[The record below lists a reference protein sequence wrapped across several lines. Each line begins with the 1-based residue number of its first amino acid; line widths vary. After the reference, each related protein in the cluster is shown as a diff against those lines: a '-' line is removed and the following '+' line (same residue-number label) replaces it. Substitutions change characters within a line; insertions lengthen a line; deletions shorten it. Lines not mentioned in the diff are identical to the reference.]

1 MIVPDDELCIQTML
15 GIDAIPEDIEHE
27 YMIRVRML
35 HRQLAG
41 GPIGPVAIVDML
53 RSLDYGPPTLVQD
66 KDRKSIEWRSMEVG
80 TQLHVFKGGKWR
92 KDLHATF
99 QGEVGGGT
107 IAVKIDGRID
117 EYNACDLRL
126 TDNGLPADVDVES
139 FTAPAMQVA
148 PQADAR
154 LSLLDDKNE
163 VEMKLESE
171 KIHPDDEPPIPPPV
185 KQVNWGTVKKGTEVW
200 FRDGENVYDASFQ
213 RCVGNGMAVITIAG
227 EEESRDV
234 SRTKLL
240 MP

>member
-27 YMIRVRML
+27 YMVRVRML

-41 GPIGPVAIVDML
+41 GPIGPVAIVDLL
-53 RSLDYGPPTLVQD
+53 RFLDYGPPTVIKD
-66 KDRKSIEWRSMEVG
+66 KDSKAIQWRSLELE
-80 TQLHVFKGGKWR
+80 TQLDVFKGGKWR

-117 EYNACDLRL
+117 EYNSCDLRL
-126 TDNGLPADVDVES
+126 AENGLPSDVDLES
-139 FTAPAMQVA
+139 FIEPGKHEA

-154 LSLLDDKNE
+154 LSILDDKNE
-163 VEMKLESE
+163 VEMKIESE
-171 KIHPDDEPPIPPPV
+171 KIHPDDEPPIQPPL
-185 KQVNWGTVKKGTEVW
+185 KNVNWGTVKKGTEIW
-200 FRDGENVYDASFQ
+200 FRDGEDVYDAIFQ
-213 RCVGNGMAVITIAG
+213 RCVGNGMASINIAG
-227 EEESRDV
+227 EDETRDV
-234 SRTKLL
+234 DRTKLL